1 MNFSGESGQC
11 VEFFPLGLSRILK
24 AERIE
29 YQTNPHPGLQSVEA
43 GADPEEWLVVT
54 PSPPDFKCF
63 TPELATDAYIWG

>member
-43 GADPEEWLVVT
+43 GADPGGMAGSYSLPTRLQVLHSGT
-54 PSPPDFKCF
+54 C
-63 TPELATDAYIWG
+63 Y